1 MTFLTV
7 KENRGYVA
15 MSNKFNN
22 VQFFR
27 KIEPGERLDLEA
39 NIDSFRHG
47 IAKGRVEGKVSGAL
61 ACSLE
66 ATIIVPDIFNEF
78 QKRLPKKKSP
88 EINLEI
94 TPLVDVI
101 FLLLIFFVL
110 STQFIDLK
118 TMSIELPT
126 IDKETMSNLPE
137 KRVKIEISK
146 EGEVLINNT
155 ILDNF
160 SIKTLNKELKAI
172 SPEIKTAII
181 SADSDTKYQ
190 YLVTI
195 MESLNR
201 NGFKNIQIN
210 GVSQGN

>member
-1 MTFLTV
+1 M
-7 KENRGYVA
+7 
-15 MSNKFNN
+15 KF
-22 VQFFR
+22 
-27 KIEPGERLDLEA
+27 K
-39 NIDSFRHG
+39 
-47 IAKGRVEGKVSGAL
+47 
-61 ACSLE
+61 
-66 ATIIVPDIFNEF
+66 
-78 QKRLPKKKSP
+78 KKKSP

-118 TMSIELPT
+118 TMSIDLPV
-126 IDKETMSNLPE
+126 IDKKTMSNLPE

-160 SIKTLNKELKAI
+160 SIKALNEELRAI
-172 SPEIKTAII
+172 SPDIKTATI

-210 GVSQGN
+210 GVSQAN

>member
-1 MTFLTV
+1 M
-7 KENRGYVA
+7 
-15 MSNKFNN
+15 KF
-22 VQFFR
+22 
-27 KIEPGERLDLEA
+27 
-39 NIDSFRHG
+39 
-47 IAKGRVEGKVSGAL
+47 
-61 ACSLE
+61 
-66 ATIIVPDIFNEF
+66 
-78 QKRLPKKKSP
+78 KKNKSP

-146 EGEVLINNT
+146 EGDVLINNT

-160 SIKTLNKELKAI
+160 SIKTLNKELKTI

>member
-1 MTFLTV
+1 M
-7 KENRGYVA
+7 
-15 MSNKFNN
+15 KF
-22 VQFFR
+22 
-27 KIEPGERLDLEA
+27 K
-39 NIDSFRHG
+39 
-47 IAKGRVEGKVSGAL
+47 
-61 ACSLE
+61 
-66 ATIIVPDIFNEF
+66 
-78 QKRLPKKKSP
+78 KKKSP

-110 STQFIDLK
+110 STQLIDLK
-118 TMSIELPT
+118 TMSIDLPT
-126 IDKETMSNLPE
+126 IDKKTMSNLPE

-160 SIKTLNKELKAI
+160 SIKALNEELRAI
-172 SPEIKTAII
+172 SPDIKTATI

-210 GVSQGN
+210 GVSQAN

>member
-1 MTFLTV
+1 MRF
-7 KENRGYVA
+7 
-15 MSNKFNN
+15 
-22 VQFFR
+22 
-27 KIEPGERLDLEA
+27 
-39 NIDSFRHG
+39 
-47 IAKGRVEGKVSGAL
+47 
-61 ACSLE
+61 
-66 ATIIVPDIFNEF
+66 
-78 QKRLPKKKSP
+78 KKKNSP
-88 EINLEI
+88 EINLEV

-118 TMSIELPT
+118 TMSIDLPT
-126 IDKETMSNLPE
+126 IDEETMINLPQ

-155 ILDNF
+155 ILDDF
-160 SIKTLNKELKAI
+160 SIKALNEELRAI

-210 GVSQGN
+210 GVSKAN

>member
-1 MTFLTV
+1 ML
-7 KENRGYVA
+7 KY
-15 MSNKFNN
+15 
-22 VQFFR
+22 
-27 KIEPGERLDLEA
+27 
-39 NIDSFRHG
+39 
-47 IAKGRVEGKVSGAL
+47 GRCECRV
-61 ACSLE
+61 
-66 ATIIVPDIFNEF
+66 
-78 QKRLPKKKSP
+78 
-88 EINLEI
+88 NLEI

-118 TMSIELPT
+118 SMSIDLPS
-126 IDKETMSNLPE
+126 IDKKTMSNLPE
-137 KRVKIEISK
+137 NRVKIEISK
-146 EGEVLINNT
+146 EGDVLINNI
-155 ILDNF
+155 ILDTF
-160 SIKTLNKELKAI
+160 SLKSLNKELRSI

-210 GVSQGN
+210 GVSQVN

>member
-1 MTFLTV
+1 LNF
-7 KENRGYVA
+7 K
-15 MSNKFNN
+15 
-22 VQFFR
+22 
-27 KIEPGERLDLEA
+27 
-39 NIDSFRHG
+39 
-47 IAKGRVEGKVSGAL
+47 
-61 ACSLE
+61 
-66 ATIIVPDIFNEF
+66 
-78 QKRLPKKKSP
+78 KKKSP

-118 TMSIELPT
+118 SMSIDLPS
-126 IDKETMSNLPE
+126 IDKKTMSNLPE
-137 KRVKIEISK
+137 NRVKIEISK
-146 EGEVLINNT
+146 EGDVLINNI
-155 ILDNF
+155 ILDTF
-160 SIKTLNKELKAI
+160 SLKSLNKELRSI

-210 GVSQGN
+210 GVSQVN

>member
-1 MTFLTV
+1 MNF
-7 KENRGYVA
+7 K
-15 MSNKFNN
+15 
-22 VQFFR
+22 
-27 KIEPGERLDLEA
+27 
-39 NIDSFRHG
+39 
-47 IAKGRVEGKVSGAL
+47 
-61 ACSLE
+61 
-66 ATIIVPDIFNEF
+66 
-78 QKRLPKKKSP
+78 KKKSP

-118 TMSIELPT
+118 SMSIDLPSIDKKTMS
-126 IDKETMSNLPE
+126 SLPE
-137 KRVKIEISK
+137 NRVKIEISK
-146 EGEVLINNT
+146 EGDVLINNI
-155 ILDNF
+155 ILDTF
-160 SIKTLNKELKAI
+160 SLKSLNKELRSI

-210 GVSQGN
+210 GVSQVN

>member
-1 MTFLTV
+1 MNF
-7 KENRGYVA
+7 K
-15 MSNKFNN
+15 
-22 VQFFR
+22 
-27 KIEPGERLDLEA
+27 
-39 NIDSFRHG
+39 
-47 IAKGRVEGKVSGAL
+47 
-61 ACSLE
+61 
-66 ATIIVPDIFNEF
+66 
-78 QKRLPKKKSP
+78 KKKSL

-118 TMSIELPT
+118 SMSIDLPS
-126 IDKETMSNLPE
+126 IDKKTMSNLPE
-137 KRVKIEISK
+137 NRVKIEISK
-146 EGEVLINNT
+146 EGDVLINNT
-155 ILDNF
+155 ILDTF
-160 SIKTLNKELKAI
+160 SLKSLNKELRSI

-181 SADSDTKYQ
+181 SADSETKYQ

-210 GVSQGN
+210 GVSQVN

>member
-1 MTFLTV
+1 MNF
-7 KENRGYVA
+7 K
-15 MSNKFNN
+15 
-22 VQFFR
+22 
-27 KIEPGERLDLEA
+27 
-39 NIDSFRHG
+39 
-47 IAKGRVEGKVSGAL
+47 
-61 ACSLE
+61 
-66 ATIIVPDIFNEF
+66 
-78 QKRLPKKKSP
+78 KKKSP

-110 STQFIDLK
+110 NTQFIDLK
-118 TMSIELPT
+118 SMSIDLPS
-126 IDKETMSNLPE
+126 IDKKTMSNLPE
-137 KRVKIEISK
+137 NRVKIEISK
-146 EGEVLINNT
+146 EGDVLINNI
-155 ILDNF
+155 ILDTF
-160 SIKTLNKELKAI
+160 SLKSLNKELRSI

-210 GVSQGN
+210 GVSQVN

>member
-1 MTFLTV
+1 M
-7 KENRGYVA
+7 
-15 MSNKFNN
+15 KF
-22 VQFFR
+22 
-27 KIEPGERLDLEA
+27 K
-39 NIDSFRHG
+39 
-47 IAKGRVEGKVSGAL
+47 
-61 ACSLE
+61 
-66 ATIIVPDIFNEF
+66 
-78 QKRLPKKKSP
+78 KKKSP

-118 TMSIELPT
+118 TMSIDLPT
-126 IDKETMSNLPE
+126 IDKKTMSNLPE

-146 EGEVLINNT
+146 EGEVLINKT

-160 SIKTLNKELKAI
+160 SIKTLNEELSAI
-172 SPEIKTAII
+172 SPDIKTATI

-210 GVSQGN
+210 GVSQVN

>member
-1 MTFLTV
+1 MRF
-7 KENRGYVA
+7 
-15 MSNKFNN
+15 
-22 VQFFR
+22 
-27 KIEPGERLDLEA
+27 
-39 NIDSFRHG
+39 
-47 IAKGRVEGKVSGAL
+47 
-61 ACSLE
+61 
-66 ATIIVPDIFNEF
+66 
-78 QKRLPKKKSP
+78 KKKNSP
-88 EINLEI
+88 ESNLEV
-94 TPLVDVI
+94 TPLVDAI

-110 STQFIDLK
+110 SPQVIDLK
-118 TMSIELPT
+118 TMSIDLPT
-126 IDKETMSNLPE
+126 IDEETMSNLPQ

-155 ILDNF
+155 ILDDF
-160 SIKTLNKELKAI
+160 SIKALNEELRAI

-210 GVSQGN
+210 GVSKAN

>member
-1 MTFLTV
+1 M
-7 KENRGYVA
+7 
-15 MSNKFNN
+15 KF
-22 VQFFR
+22 
-27 KIEPGERLDLEA
+27 K
-39 NIDSFRHG
+39 
-47 IAKGRVEGKVSGAL
+47 
-61 ACSLE
+61 
-66 ATIIVPDIFNEF
+66 
-78 QKRLPKKKSP
+78 KKKSP

-118 TMSIELPT
+118 TMSIDLPI
-126 IDKETMSNLPE
+126 IDKKTMSNLPE

-160 SIKTLNKELKAI
+160 SIKALNEELRAI
-172 SPEIKTAII
+172 SPDIKTATI

-210 GVSQGN
+210 GVSQAN

>member
-1 MTFLTV
+1 M
-7 KENRGYVA
+7 
-15 MSNKFNN
+15 KF
-22 VQFFR
+22 
-27 KIEPGERLDLEA
+27 K
-39 NIDSFRHG
+39 
-47 IAKGRVEGKVSGAL
+47 
-61 ACSLE
+61 
-66 ATIIVPDIFNEF
+66 
-78 QKRLPKKKSP
+78 KKKSP

-110 STQFIDLK
+110 STQLIDLK
-118 TMSIELPT
+118 TISIDLPT
-126 IDKETMSNLPE
+126 IDKKTMSNLPE

-160 SIKTLNKELKAI
+160 SIKALNEELRAI
-172 SPEIKTAII
+172 SPDIKTATI

-210 GVSQGN
+210 GVSQVN

>member
-1 MTFLTV
+1 MNF
-7 KENRGYVA
+7 K
-15 MSNKFNN
+15 
-22 VQFFR
+22 
-27 KIEPGERLDLEA
+27 
-39 NIDSFRHG
+39 
-47 IAKGRVEGKVSGAL
+47 
-61 ACSLE
+61 
-66 ATIIVPDIFNEF
+66 
-78 QKRLPKKKSP
+78 KKKSP

-118 TMSIELPT
+118 SMSIDLPS
-126 IDKETMSNLPE
+126 IDKKTMSNLPE
-137 KRVKIEISK
+137 NRVKIEISK
-146 EGEVLINNT
+146 EGDVLINNI
-155 ILDNF
+155 ILDTF
-160 SIKTLNKELKAI
+160 SLKSLNKELRSI

-201 NGFKNIQIN
+201 SGFKNIQIN
-210 GVSQGN
+210 GVSQVN

>member
-1 MTFLTV
+1 M
-7 KENRGYVA
+7 
-15 MSNKFNN
+15 KF
-22 VQFFR
+22 
-27 KIEPGERLDLEA
+27 
-39 NIDSFRHG
+39 
-47 IAKGRVEGKVSGAL
+47 
-61 ACSLE
+61 
-66 ATIIVPDIFNEF
+66 
-78 QKRLPKKKSP
+78 KKNKSP

-126 IDKETMSNLPE
+126 IDRETMSNLPE